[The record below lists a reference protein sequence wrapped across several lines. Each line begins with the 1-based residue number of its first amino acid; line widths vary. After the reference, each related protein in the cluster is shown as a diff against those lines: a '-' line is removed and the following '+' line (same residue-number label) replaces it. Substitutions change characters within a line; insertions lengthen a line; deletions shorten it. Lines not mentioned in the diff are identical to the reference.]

1 MRLTPEQIQA
11 IKHTAKTV
19 LGDGARVILFGSR
32 VDDSKKGGD
41 IDLLFETDEQIANR
55 TATIG
60 ALYVALIRQLGD
72 RKIDV
77 LLKDANTLPAP
88 VLRIARQTG
97 VEL

>member
-1 MRLTPEQIQA
+1 MRLTADQVQA
-11 IKHTAKTV
+11 IKHTANTV

-77 LLKDANTLPAP
+77 FLKDANTPP
-88 VLRIARQTG
+88 VQVLRIAQQTG
-97 VEL
+97 IDL